1 VFPARL
7 LSINQVS
14 CFLSSA
20 IYAYA
25 MLTVISPAKTLDFD
39 SPLATEKTTTP
50 DLLAQSEHLI
60 NEMRRRSA
68 ADLSKLMRI
77 SPKLGELNAERF
89 QQWQTPFTPSNA
101 RQAILAFRGDVYM
114 GLDADSYSQ
123 QDFTFAQKNLRILSG
138 LYGVLRPLDLIQP
151 YRLEMGTKVATE
163 QARDLYEFWGDSI
176 TDALNQALSGHR
188 NKTVINLASNEYFKS
203 VQPKVLSGD
212 IITPVFK
219 DYHKGTYKILAFYAK
234 KARGYMASYIV
245 KNRINSP
252 EALQGFNT
260 DGYRFNDNFS
270 TDTQWVFTRKA

>member
-1 VFPARL
+1 
-7 LSINQVS
+7 
-14 CFLSSA
+14 
-20 IYAYA
+20 

-151 YRLEMGTKVATE
+151 YRLEMCTKVATE
-163 QARDLYEFWGDSI
+163 QAMDLYEFWGDSI